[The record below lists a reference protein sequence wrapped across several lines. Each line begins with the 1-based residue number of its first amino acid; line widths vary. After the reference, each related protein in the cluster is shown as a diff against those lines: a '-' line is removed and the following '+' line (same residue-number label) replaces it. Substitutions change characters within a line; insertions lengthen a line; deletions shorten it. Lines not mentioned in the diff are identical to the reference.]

1 MSGLIVNLKD
11 LGKSYRSY
19 GSQWNRFAG
28 WIGKK
33 GGFVDHW
40 ILHDVNLTVRA
51 GESIGILGRNGA
63 GKSTLLKM
71 IAGTLEPSCGSM
83 QVNGRVTAILELG
96 MGFNLEFTA
105 RENVMHSCGLMGYP
119 REDILAAMPGIEE
132 FAGIGEYFD
141 QPMRAYSSGM
151 QMRVAFAAATAFRP
165 DLLIID
171 EAMSVGDLSFQAKCF
186 KRIGE
191 LKETGT
197 TLLYVSHAVTDVTKH
212 CQRCI
217 YVRDRTIYMDGP
229 SRDVG
234 NAYLDDLFGSTG
246 GKASVKLD
254 GEVLAAA
261 SEFDES
267 QDDCFHTRPCYRP
280 EEYRWGDGGARI
292 IDFRLAGNGQEF
304 PSLLQSGQT
313 FKLSYRVVFEREVV
327 RPVFG
332 LLVKSHDGVFLYGTN
347 SHLSESD
354 GLKNIYPAGSTA
366 VANFEFPWQ
375 FNAGAHLISVGVS
388 EARGEGDLL
397 PLDRR
402 YDAIMVTT
410 DNPRQGSGIVDLG
423 AQFTLAGQGRV

>member
-1 MSGLIVNLKD
+1 MSGSIVNLEG

-19 GSQWNRFAG
+19 RSQWNRFAG
-28 WIGKK
+28 WFGKK
-33 GGFVDHW
+33 GGFADHW
-40 ILHDVNLTVRA
+40 ILRNVNLTVRA

-71 IAGTLEPSCGSM
+71 IAGTLEPSCGTL

-105 RENVMHSCGLMGYP
+105 RENVMHACGLMGYA

-132 FAGIGEYFD
+132 FAGIDEYFD

-217 YVRDRTIYMDGP
+217 YIRDHTIYMDGP

-234 NAYLDDLFGSTG
+234 NAYLDDLFGSSSD
-246 GKASVKLD
+246 KAAKVD
-254 GEVLAAA
+254 GASTAAA
-261 SEFDES
+261 GEFDPDVEER
-267 QDDCFHTRPCYRP
+267 FHTRPFYRA
-280 EEYRWGDGGARI
+280 EEYRWGDSGARI
-292 IDFRLAGNGQEF
+292 IDYRLVSDGQEF
-304 PSLLQSGQT
+304 PPLLQSGQT
-313 FKLSYRVVFEREVV
+313 CRLSYRVLFEREVA

-332 LLVKSHDGVFLYGTN
+332 LLIKSHDGVFLYGTN

-354 GLKNIYPAGSTA
+354 EAKGVYPAGSSV
-366 VANFEFPWQ
+366 VANFEFPWH
-375 FNAGAHLISVGVS
+375 FNAGAYLISVGVS
-388 EARGEGDLL
+388 EERGEGDLL

-410 DNPRQGSGIVDLG
+410 DNPRRGSGIIDLG
-423 AQFTLAGQGRV
+423 ARFSSSGQGGA

>member
-1 MSGLIVNLKD
+1 MSGAIVDLED

-28 WIGKK
+28 WFGKK
-33 GGFVDHW
+33 GGYADHW
-40 ILHDVNLTVRA
+40 ILHDVNLTVHA

-71 IAGTLEPSCGSM
+71 IAGTLEPSCGTM

-105 RENVMHSCGLMGYP
+105 RENVMHACGLMGYA
-119 REDILAAMPGIEE
+119 REDILAAMPGIED

-197 TLLYVSHAVTDVTKH
+197 TLLYVSHAVTDVIKH

-217 YVRDRTIYMDGP
+217 YIRDRTIYMDGP

-234 NAYLDDLFGSTG
+234 NAYLDDLFGSSKG
-246 GKASVKLD
+246 AAKADDEGVT
-254 GEVLAAA
+254 AIRA
-261 SEFDES
+261 FDE
-267 QDDCFHTRPCYRP
+267 DREDRFHTRPFYRA
-280 EEYRWGDGGARI
+280 EEYRWGDSSARI
-292 IDFRLAGNGQEF
+292 VDYRLAVDGQEF
-304 PSLLQSGQT
+304 PPLLQSGQT
-313 FKLSYRVVFEREVV
+313 CRLSYRVVFEREVV

-332 LLVKSHDGVFLYGTN
+332 LLIKSYDGVFLYGTN
-347 SHLSESD
+347 SHLSESSEAK
-354 GLKNIYPAGSTA
+354 GVYPAGSSV
-366 VANFEFPWQ
+366 VANFEFPWH

-388 EARGEGDLL
+388 EERGEGDLL

-402 YDAIMVTT
+402 YDAILVTT
-410 DNPRQGSGIVDLG
+410 DNPRRGSGMIDLG
-423 AQFTLAGQGRV
+423 ARFSSSSQGRA